1 MFNLTCTALEAD
13 EIIKNS
19 EVFCTQAAN
28 NNDETYCECLQA
40 QECVDNSGDI
50 YFYKTGE
57 DIIDVYSYTVSCDQ
71 LEESTW
77 FRRITIGVTLC

>member
-28 NNDETYCECLQA
+28 NNDETYCKCLQA
-40 QECVDNSGDI
+40 QECVDNRFDTYDYKNGDI
-50 YFYKTGE
+50 YIYKTGE

-71 LEESTW
+71 L
-77 FRRITIGVTLC
+77 